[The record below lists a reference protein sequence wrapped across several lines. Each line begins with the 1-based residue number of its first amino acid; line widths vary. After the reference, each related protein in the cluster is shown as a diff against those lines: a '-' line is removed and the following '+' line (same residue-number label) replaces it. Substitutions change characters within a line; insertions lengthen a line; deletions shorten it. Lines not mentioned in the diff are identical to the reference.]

1 MMDSYE
7 PTRTIAYS
15 NDLRWR
21 MVYQRKVL
29 KYNYAEISRN
39 LGVDKSTV
47 QRTVVL
53 FDTTGAVDKKVY
65 PKENSFRKL
74 TLPAQLLILNLI
86 IERPSAYLSEIQQEI
101 ENTLQIEV
109 SISTICK
116 FLKENGFS
124 RQKLQR
130 VALQDLLL
138 RDQFMSDASVFSQE
152 MFVFVDETGADQRN
166 CLRKYGY
173 SLRGKTPVSH
183 EFVIR
188 GERVS
193 AIACMSS
200 SGILDIKTVKGT
212 SDGDIFYDFTQTHLL
227 PYLMPYNGINMHSV
241 VVLDNCSIHH
251 VYEVRKA
258 IEDVGALVLFL
269 PPYSPDLNPIEEV
282 FSKVKYSLKT
292 ISIEL
297 PHITDLNTLLLA
309 SFTTATMED
318 CVGYINH
325 CKIYY

>member
-1 MMDSYE
+1 MDSYK

-29 KYNYAEISRN
+29 KYNYAEISKN

-109 SISTICK
+109 SISTICR

-130 VALQDLLL
+130 VALQQDLLL
-138 RDQFMSDASVFSQE
+138 RDQFMSDASVLSQE

-166 CLRKYGY
+166 CL
-173 SLRGKTPVSH
+173 
-183 EFVIR
+183 
-188 GERVS
+188 
-193 AIACMSS
+193 
-200 SGILDIKTVKGT
+200 
-212 SDGDIFYDFTQTHLL
+212 
-227 PYLMPYNGINMHSV
+227 
-241 VVLDNCSIHH
+241 
-251 VYEVRKA
+251 
-258 IEDVGALVLFL
+258 
-269 PPYSPDLNPIEEV
+269 
-282 FSKVKYSLKT
+282 
-292 ISIEL
+292 
-297 PHITDLNTLLLA
+297 
-309 SFTTATMED
+309 
-318 CVGYINH
+318 
-325 CKIYY
+325 